1 MTEAAA
7 NGHGRDPVD
16 PLKQRVEEGPKGG
29 ALTWYD
35 VLEVPIDASAADVKK
50 AYDRALALV
59 EGRNIGGYLMLDPM
73 AAESAR
79 ADVDAA
85 YQVLGD
91 AERRAAY
98 DQRLREQGKAPA
110 ITRADQTIPVRPASD
125 DDDAREAKE
134 ILSVA
139 DAQTSPPGLITR
151 SPSMTPTGE
160 SKIPAPTR
168 AGETPAPPTATS
180 SGLKFLAPV
189 VDPLGAKPTM
199 PSIHFADPKT
209 EDAPPASARGVE
221 EVSDVFQT
229 LKPKPA
235 DANGA
240 TTPVTAANPGGPAPV
255 TFGSHPLL
263 PDGDIPGTVIKD
275 LREARGLTVEQLAD
289 MTKIRRPYLKAI
301 EEQDFANLPARV
313 YLRGFLTQVARV
325 LKVDRNRLADGYL
338 QFVEKNAPK

>member
-1 MTEAAA
+1 MTEAAET
-7 NGHGRDPVD
+7 NGHGHDPLD

-35 VLEVPIDASAADVKK
+35 VLEIPIEASASDVKK

-59 EGRNIGGYLMLDPM
+59 EGRNIGGYLMLDPL

-79 ADVDAA
+79 ADVEAA

-91 AERRAAY
+91 ADRRSSY
-98 DQRLREQGKAPA
+98 DARLREQGKVPA
-110 ITRADQTIPVRPASD
+110 VTRADQTIPVRPAVDESEE
-125 DDDAREAKE
+125 AREAKE
-134 ILSVA
+134 LLSVA
-139 DAQTSPPGLITR
+139 EAQSPR
-151 SPSMTPTGE
+151 SSPSMTPTGE
-160 SKIPAPTR
+160 SKIPAPT
-168 AGETPAPPTATS
+168 PTS

-189 VDPLGAKPTM
+189 DNPSRSSDPLEAKPTM

-209 EDAPPASARGVE
+209 EDAPQPAVE

-229 LKPKPA
+229 MKPKLA
-235 DANGA
+235 EA
-240 TTPVTAANPGGPAPV
+240 PAPV
-255 TFGSHPLL
+255 STPATFVASEL
-263 PDGDIPGTVIKD
+263 PEGEIPGTIIKE
-275 LREARGLTVEQLAD
+275 LREKRGLTVEQLAD

-325 LKVDRNRLADGYL
+325 LKVDRARLADGYL
-338 QFVEKNAPK
+338 QFVEKNAPKG